1 MLPKI
6 YHFKGKDSKITTYP
20 LFLGNISIDFSVNY
34 MKKAELN
41 WYVYHFS
48 VHYCSF
54 DVGTIQD
61 IHKYLTNKNNM
72 K

>member
-6 YHFKGKDSKITTYP
+6 YHFKAKYSKIAAYP

-41 WYVYHFS
+41 
-48 VHYCSF
+48 
-54 DVGTIQD
+54 
-61 IHKYLTNKNNM
+61 
-72 K
+72 